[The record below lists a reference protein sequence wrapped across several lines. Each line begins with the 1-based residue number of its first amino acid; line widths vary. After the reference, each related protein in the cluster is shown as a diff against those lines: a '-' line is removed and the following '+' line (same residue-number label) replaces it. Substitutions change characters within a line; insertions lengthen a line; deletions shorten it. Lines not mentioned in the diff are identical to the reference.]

1 MQNVGMREAETAY
14 VFGDPKQLVGTV
26 RRIAGAGPAYE
37 VLKLVGD
44 SKALIHVF
52 ASGEEVALK
61 IEDIM
66 ADPITET
73 IP

>member
-1 MQNVGMREAETAY
+1 MQTTG
-14 VFGDPKQLVGTV
+14 FGEERQDVPALDPKELVGQV
-26 RRIAGAGPAYE
+26 RRLGEFGPAYE
-37 VLKLVGD
+37 VLKLVED

-52 ASGEEVALK
+52 SSGEEVALK

-66 ADPITET
+66 SDPISET

>member
-1 MQNVGMREAETAY
+1 MQNGGMREAETAY
-14 VFGDPKQLVGTV
+14 VFSDPKQLVGTV
-26 RRIAGAGPAYE
+26 RRLGEFGPAYE
-37 VLKLVGD
+37 VLKVVSD

-52 ASGEEVALK
+52 STGEEVALK

-66 ADPITET
+66 TDPISET